1 MARINLL
8 PWREELRRER
18 QRQFMLST
26 LMTAVLGVIL
36 VFLIGLVFDQKI
48 SHQQFRNQ
56 TIQSEI
62 NKLTARIQRIEELEQ
77 TRARLLSRKRIIE
90 ELQASR
96 SLTVEMLDQMAK
108 SIPVGVTLGTVRQ
121 QNMNVSFAGYSQSNA
136 RVSAYLQSLDT
147 NDLFLEPDLGV
158 VKTATRPQSTVEPYE
173 FTIRAKLRPRV
184 TDAEADGYDG
194 TGDGY
199 DSLDEGGTN

>member
-26 LMTAVLGVIL
+26 MMTAVLGVIL
-36 VFLIGLVFDQKI
+36 VFVIGLVFDQKI
-48 SHQQFRNQ
+48 DHQQLRNQ
-56 TIQSEI
+56 TIQNEI
-62 NKLTARIQRIEELEQ
+62 NMLTAKIARIEELEQ

-108 SIPVGVTLGTVRQ
+108 SIPVGVTLNTVRQ
-121 QNMNVSFAGYSQSNA
+121 QGMAVTFGGFSQSNA
-136 RVSAYLQSLDT
+136 RVSAYLQSLDR
-147 NDLFLEPDLGV
+147 NELFVDPDLSV
-158 VKTATRPQSTVEPYE
+158 VRASTKPASPVEPYE
-173 FTIRAKLRPRV
+173 FTIKAKLRARV
-184 TDAEADGYDG
+184 TDDEE
-194 TGDGY
+194 DGY
-199 DSLDEGGTN
+199 DSETDGGAD